1 MKKVSKT
8 MNINSI
14 KQKVIERID
23 PNRKLK
29 VFGAL
34 VKLFQVESPTR
45 GLND

>member
-1 MKKVSKT
+1 
-8 MNINSI
+8 MNISPINQI
-14 KQKVIERID
+14 VIQKID
-23 PNRKLK
+23 SNRKLK